1 MNKIILILIASI
13 FIIGCN
19 REESRVKEMIENLV
33 SSMRANDL
41 KKTSSF
47 YDDGTIEPI
56 TLSGDSSSIYRMVT
70 IPGGNNFILND
81 INVNLTGD
89 KEAQATLQITA
100 EVIRE
105 GKVQGTMLQNIK
117 LLIEKNEYGEWKI
130 ISGSESRY

>member
-1 MNKIILILIASI
+1 
-13 FIIGCN
+13 
-19 REESRVKEMIENLV
+19 
-33 SSMRANDL
+33 
-41 KKTSSF
+41 
-47 YDDGTIEPI
+47 
-56 TLSGDSSSIYRMVT
+56 MVT